1 MRELTRIKRC
11 RERRGLRARKKVF
24 GAADKPR
31 LVVLRSGRHI
41 YCQLVDDAAGRTVAA
56 ASTASP
62 ELREGVKACSWN
74 KKGAEK
80 VGELI
85 AVKARAGGITRVCFD
100 RNGYKFHGRVKA
112 LADSA
117 RKHGL
122 VF

>member
-1 MRELTRIKRC
+1 
-11 RERRGLRARKKVF
+11 VF

-31 LVVLRSGRHI
+31 LVVFRSGRHI

-100 RNGYKFHGRVKA
+100 RNGYKFHGRVKTPI
-112 LADSA
+112 LSSCP
-117 RKHGL
+117 
-122 VF
+122 

>member
-1 MRELTRIKRC
+1 
-11 RERRGLRARKKVF
+11 
-24 GAADKPR
+24 
-31 LVVLRSGRHI
+31 
-41 YCQLVDDAAGRTVAA
+41 
-56 ASTASP
+56 
-62 ELREGVKACSWN
+62 VKACSWN

>member
-1 MRELTRIKRC
+1 MRKLTKLKLC
-11 RERRGLRARKKVF
+11 RERRHLRARKTLV
-24 GAADKPR
+24 GAAEKPR
-31 LVVLRSGRHI
+31 LVVFRSGRHI
-41 YCQLVDDAAGRTVAA
+41 YCQLIDDGAGKTLLAM
-56 ASTASP
+56 STLSP
-62 ELREGVKACSWN
+62 ELKADVTGCSWN

-80 VGELI
+80 VGELVAKK
-85 AVKARAGGITRVCFD
+85 AVASGITRVCFD